1 MQTQPLP
8 LVAYFCME
16 YGLSEEFPI
25 YAGGLGVLA
34 GDYIKSAGD
43 LRLPLVSVGLLWR
56 GGYSHQR
63 IGPDGSPI
71 DQDDA
76 RDIAHLVKPTLKEI
90 SVRVDGREIPCQ
102 IWQVDR
108 YGNAPLYLI
117 EPSQEQ
123 DRWMTRRLYGGGEH
137 ERVAQE
143 ILLGAGGIKALQAL
157 GVEPDVYHFNEG
169 HAVFAGLE
177 LIAERM
183 AAGKSF
189 DSAWADVRSRI
200 VFTTH
205 TPVEAGNESHPV
217 DLLLRLGANRG
228 LRAEELVRLGGD
240 PFNMTVAGLRLA
252 CRANAVSELHG
263 VTAREMW
270 RHVGETAPIL
280 AITNGVHPGTWQDPR
295 IRTALHGGDLLATH
309 RELKA
314 ELLAEIDKRA
324 GVRLK
329 PDAMLVGFARRAAA
343 YKRGDLI
350 LRDPSHVLPLL
361 EAGKLAL
368 VFAGKSHPQD
378 DAGRRLVAD
387 LVRSVRQLPKSATF
401 LEDYDLRLGRL
412 LTRGCDV
419 WLNNPRRPLEASGT
433 SGMKAAMNGVL
444 NLSVLDGW
452 WPEACRHGVNG
463 WQIGDGRTEADVVKG
478 DERDLASLVQTLQG
492 DVLPA
497 FEDPARWAKMMRASI
512 ESTQW
517 AFSSHRMVRDYF
529 YNLYRAG
536 LPGQVAVG

>member
-16 YGLSEEFPI
+16 YGLSEELPI

-71 DQDDA
+71 DQDDS
-76 RDIAHLVKPTLKEI
+76 RDIAHFLKPTLKEI
-90 SVRVDGREIPCQ
+90 SVRIDGREIPCQ

-108 YGNAPLYLI
+108 FGNAPLYLI

-143 ILLGAGGIKALQAL
+143 ILLGAGGVKALQVL
-157 GVEPDVYHFNEG
+157 GIEPDVYHFNEG

-177 LIAERM
+177 LIADRM

-205 TPVEAGNESHPV
+205 TPVEAGNESHPI

-228 LRAEELVRLGGD
+228 LRAEELVRLGGE

-270 RHVGETAPIL
+270 RHVGEIAPIL
-280 AITNGVHPGTWQDPR
+280 AITNGVHPGTWQDSR
-295 IRTALHGGDLLATH
+295 IRSALHGGDLLDAH

-314 ELLAEIDKRA
+314 ELLAEIEKRS
-324 GVRLK
+324 GVQLK

-343 YKRGDLI
+343 YKRSDLI
-350 LRDPSHVLPLL
+350 LRDPSHVRPLL

-378 DAGRRLVAD
+378 EAGRRLVAD
-387 LVRSVRQLPKSATF
+387 LVRVVRELPKSAAF
-401 LEDYDLRLGRL
+401 IENYDLQLGRL

-463 WQIGDGRTEADVVKG
+463 WQIGDGRTEADVHKG
-478 DERDLASLVQTLQG
+478 DERDLRSLVETLQG
-492 DVLPA
+492 EVLPA
-497 FEDPARWAKMMRASI
+497 FEDKARWAKMMRSSI
-512 ESTQW
+512 ESAQW

-529 YNLYRAG
+529 YNLYRTG
-536 LPGQVAVG
+536 MPGQVAVG